1 MAQLPEGIL
10 LIDKPVGISTFD
22 VLRRLTKLYGK
33 KKRGYAGTL
42 DPLASGLVIVA
53 EGKATKLLTEY
64 LKLPKTY
71 EAEVC
76 IGESSTTG
84 DREGEVTERLEVA
97 GMSEES
103 VRDALESMKGTLDL
117 PVPAYSAIKQG
128 GVPLYKKAR
137 RGEEVV
143 VPIKPMEVRDAKLLS
158 FDTRDGYGFAKTLFD
173 VGSGTYIRSLAVELG
188 KRLGYPARLENL
200 RRPQVGEWRGE
211 DAFHIE
217 SFVAVPPK
225 EESAPGR

>member
-1 MAQLPEGIL
+1 MKELPEGIL

-22 VLRRLTKLYGK
+22 VLRRLTKLHGK

-71 EAEVC
+71 EAEIC
-76 IGESSTTG
+76 IGEATTTQ
-84 DREGEVTERLEVA
+84 DREGEVTERLEV
-97 GMSEES
+97 GGLSEEA
-103 VRDALESMKGTLDL
+103 VRDALHGMTGVLEL
-117 PVPAYSAIKQG
+117 PVPVYSAIKQG

-137 RGEEVV
+137 RGEKVD
-143 VPIKPMEVRDAKLLS
+143 VPIKPMDVCNVTLLS
-158 FDTRDGYGFAKTLFD
+158 LEARDNYTYVRVVFD

-200 RRPQVGEWRGE
+200 RRTQVGEWRVE
-211 DAFHIE
+211 DAMGI
-217 SFVAVPPK
+217 
-225 EESAPGR
+225 